1 MIEQRHET
9 ERLEDIL
16 REIEREAVDRWA
28 RGRPKMG
35 NVFTFNVAPLQLPHD
50 TEKTNS

>member
-28 RGRPKMG
+28 RGRPAGPARNEDHHENAASPRPK
-35 NVFTFNVAPLQLPHD
+35 
-50 TEKTNS
+50 